1 MGMKLASA
9 MLCVLPA
16 YGQAVTGEILGT
28 ATDATGAV
36 VADDSVAVRNR
47 QTNSKKEARTS
58 NFRINEGR
66 TLQFHANFFNTTN
79 TRDWGIP
86 DAVGTSASFLLEGP
100 TEGGSR
106 RVMMG
111 LRYVF

>member
-9 MLCVLPA
+9 MICVLPA

-36 VADDSVAVRNR
+36 VADDSVAV
-47 QTNSKKEARTS
+47 
-58 NFRINEGR
+58 
-66 TLQFHANFFNTTN
+66 
-79 TRDWGIP
+79 
-86 DAVGTSASFLLEGP
+86 VTSASFLLEGP